1 MNDKNGSGIMKTV
14 FKSGIL
20 VLILGLSLMYG
31 LSLDGIDV
39 IDTLIF
45 ISIAFIS
52 AFYLISPL
60 FLSLKQIEAIDHW
73 FDDFFEFNLSKGQK
87 K

>member
-1 MNDKNGSGIMKTV
+1 MKNV
-14 FKSGIL
+14 FKKGLL
-20 VLILGLSLMYG
+20 VLILGLSLIYG

-39 IDTLIF
+39 MDTLILIPIAL
-45 ISIAFIS
+45 ISG
-52 AFYLISPL
+52 FYFISPL